1 MIDQRLET
9 IKTKTVAELTD
20 PAVLHEVKQLAD
32 FYYNETYVGE
42 AFELWVWL
50 DKTLQGVQP
59 GDLTPEVER
68 EYRKTL
74 VLLAWVALPLVDE
87 KNVEQLII
95 THLLNAAALEWVS
108 LVDKV
113 DGFISFPFGDLPPQD
128 RRQAV
133 ALRALKNNEQLVG
146 GWKIKVSG
154 EEESTQQS
162 IKNWLRDYDLT
173 TGSVSRRSRLNLI
186 EYTNSSLN
194 VGKLSADQRAVLRQ
208 ILELYDYLRFRVRPD
223 EITTTGHTLP
233 SRAVRPVSTVK
244 SEEPTPQQAPAAPA
258 QEAIPALQPSQTE
271 QEVLAAYQGDANFRS
286 AVQREAAKLNKKAGT
301 AIGRLRTEFFG
312 AVQGQQVVRSVAAL
326 GLLAQAGGLENLL
339 SQDKKLAQFLAVTW
353 EKQYGPEVSEEFK
366 TNPEQIKFVRLFLQY
381 VLQQLLA
388 MEVNDAARIGAQIGN
403 IFVSQGKKDYNKVA
417 YFDVASK
424 TFKWFS

>member
-95 THLLNAAALEWVS
+95 THLLNAAALEWLS

-113 DGFISFPFGDLPPQD
+113 DGFISFPFGDLPTQD

-133 ALRALKNNEQLVG
+133 ALRALKSNEQLVG
-146 GWKIKVSG
+146 GWEIKVSG
-154 EEESTQQS
+154 EEESVSQS

-173 TGSVSRRSRLNLI
+173 TGAVRRRNRLNLV
-186 EYTNSSLN
+186 EYMNSSLN
-194 VGKLSADQRAVLRQ
+194 VGKLSADQRATLRQ

-233 SRAVRPVSTVK
+233 SHAVKPAQAVESEPPV
-244 SEEPTPQQAPAAPA
+244 EQAPAATVQAATPG
-258 QEAIPALQPSQTE
+258 LQPSQTE
-271 QEVLAAYQGDANFRS
+271 QEVLAAYQGDSNFRS
-286 AVQREAAKLNKKAGT
+286 AVQREAAKINKKVGT
-301 AIGRLRTEFFG
+301 DIGRLNTEFFG
-312 AVQGQQVVRSVAAL
+312 SVQRQQIERAVAGL
-326 GLLAQAGGLENLL
+326 GLLAQHGGLENLL
-339 SQDKKLAQFLAVTW
+339 AQDEKLAKFLAATW
-353 EKQYGPEVSEEFK
+353 EKQYGPEVAEEFK
-366 TNPEQIKFVRLFLQY
+366 TKPEQMKFVRLFLQY
-381 VLQQLLA
+381 VLQQRLGLP
-388 MEVNDAARIGAQIGN
+388 VSDAARIGAQIGN